1 MRKLS
6 VFNQVSVDGY
16 FRTLNGDISWAHR
29 ADAGSADSA
38 DDEFRKFIEGNASAG
53 GVLVFGRKTYEQMAS
68 FWPTPMAAQQ
78 FPIVAKQMNALPKV
92 VFSTTLDKPEWT
104 NTRLVNS
111 DPVAEI
117 TRMKHEPGEPM
128 TIMGSGTI
136 VSQLTQAGL
145 IDEYEILVIPVV
157 LGEGKTMFDGVRK
170 TLNLKLTSTRTFRNG
185 KAFLVY
191 QSNA

>member
-29 ADAGSADSA
+29 AGSGSAESPDGA
-38 DDEFRKFIEGNASAG
+38 DEEFRNFIEGNASSG

-78 FPIVAKQMNALPKV
+78 LPIVAKQMNALPKV
-92 VFSTTLDKPEWT
+92 VFSKTLDKAEW
-104 NTRLVNS
+104 NNARLVKS

-145 IDEYEILVIPVV
+145 IDEY
-157 LGEGKTMFDGVRK
+157 R
-170 TLNLKLTSTRTFRNG
+170 SW
-185 KAFLVY
+185 
-191 QSNA
+191 